1 MFVKYLVRNE
11 YKLQN
16 VKYILHYAIYNY
28 IITNIQIMEVCNMGF
43 WNKKVDDERVLNI
56 QNKIYK
62 EIYFVVMGILLISIA
77 VKYIMIELSLQIVL
91 TELIIIIV
99 ASIYYTSRSA
109 FLGIYSD
116 EVELHDNRTKMKLSN
131 KNIIGGIALGIVIG
145 IIFAT
150 NSAVNYADSP
160 QQAMYFFILVFITS
174 LLIYAPLFSGLSS
187 IIYFAAKKK
196 SDQIVK
202 KELDDSEGKW

>member
-1 MFVKYLVRNE
+1 
-11 YKLQN
+11 
-16 VKYILHYAIYNY
+16 
-28 IITNIQIMEVCNMGF
+28 MGF